1 MANTLQAGFAR
12 VEISPRKASVPLG
25 GHGASQFRLCAQVV
39 DPLYANVFA
48 LANGEE
54 RCIYLSLDLIYVP
67 PVPME
72 AYRAAISEAT
82 GVPANRIF
90 ACGSH
95 THAGPDMHSML
106 PTAVAYR
113 EVELPAYL
121 VEAAKRALAD
131 LKPAKLS
138 YGATQAGH
146 PGAWLNHDRHY
157 YCVEDSKK
165 DNYTEADLRLT
176 VGELNHWK
184 IWKKGSGY
192 TIVRHVE
199 EADHSIQVMRLDRKA
214 ADDIILVNFASH
226 STFADGTRRPC
237 INADHPGELV
247 KRLEQ
252 LIPGVKCA
260 YFQGCCGN
268 LIPGTHIEEEG
279 IWGVTFPPSQ
289 PVKGMDE
296 IFRSQTAY
304 AAMTAGYAFKVL
316 TQGMQPSETDTL
328 AFLQREHMGKVD
340 HRKDALVDKAR
351 QAIEV
356 FEREGHTHAASEWC
370 AKFGLGS
377 VSTCG
382 SIIRK
387 AALPPEIPIEVNAI
401 RIGDCAITTLPFE
414 PFSSIGEHVKAAS
427 PFKMTFVNGYC
438 CGYHCYLP
446 NKTVDPD
453 SYEGSTTKFMPGTD
467 EELEGVL
474 TEMLN
479 EMK

>member
-1 MANTLQAGFAR
+1 MEKTLHAGFAR
-12 VEISPRKASVPLG
+12 VDITPVKASVPLA
-25 GHGASQFRLCAQVV
+25 GHGATEFRMSARVEM
-39 DPLYANVFA
+39 PLNANCIA
-48 LANGEE
+48 LANGDE
-54 RCIYLSLDLIYVP
+54 RCVYLSLDIIGVKTETLAYYR
-67 PVPME
+67 E
-72 AYRAAISEAT
+72 AIGAAT
-82 GVPANRIF
+82 GLPGDRIF
-90 ACGSH
+90 ICASH
-95 THAGPDMHSML
+95 THSAPDLQSSL
-106 PTAVAYR
+106 PSAVAYR
-113 EVELPAYL
+113 DEYLRDKL
-121 VEAAKRALAD
+121 VEGSERALAD

-252 LIPGVKCA
+252 LIPGAKCA

-356 FEREGHTHAASEWC
+356 FEKEGHTHAASEWC

-427 PFKMTFVNGYC
+427 PFKMTFVNGYS

-479 EMK
+479 ELK